1 MKSIIIISIL
11 RDLAPPSPTPGTS
24 CLCRRLGPWRKLI
37 KQISEQLAVK
47 YRLGSHTAEL
57 VYFKPLSQWLL
68 VVGVLAETYEVNQ
81 SMVRYL
87 EELKDKT
94 ECEPGPHHTGAAL
107 EVLGPDLHILHSA
120 ALAPA
125 GAHLLTQ
132 ARLQDHGPPDILRS
146 IPMRLTGPALVII
159 SLPMTVILFFQA
171 ISAIARR

>member
-11 RDLAPPSPTPGTS
+11 RDLGPPSPTPGTS
-24 CLCRRLGPWRKLI
+24 CLCSKLI

-47 YRLGSHTAEL
+47 YRLGSHAAEL

-94 ECEPGPHHTGAAL
+94 ECEPGPRHTGAAL
-107 EVLGPDLHILHSA
+107 GVLGPDLHILHSA

-125 GAHLLTQ
+125 GHPPLRPHEAHRPGIGNNFTSDDSDIILSGDLGHRKAAT
-132 ARLQDHGPPDILRS
+132 ARPR
-146 IPMRLTGPALVII
+146 V
-159 SLPMTVILFFQA
+159 
-171 ISAIARR
+171 

>member
-24 CLCRRLGPWRKLI
+24 CLCRRLGPWGKLI

-47 YRLGSHTAEL
+47 YRLGSHAAEL
-57 VYFKPLSQWLL
+57 VNFKPLSQCLL
-68 VVGVLAETYEVNQ
+68 VVGVSADTYEVNQ
-81 SMVRYL
+81 SMVRFL

-132 ARLQDHGPPDILRS
+132 ARLQDLGASGYPPLR
-146 IPMRLTGPALVII
+146 P
-159 SLPMTVILFFQA
+159 QA
-171 ISAIARR
+171 HRPG

>member
-11 RDLAPPSPTPGTS
+11 RDLVPPSPTPGTS
-24 CLCRRLGPWRKLI
+24 CLCSKLI

-47 YRLGSHTAEL
+47 YRL
-57 VYFKPLSQWLL
+57 YFKPLSQWLL

-94 ECEPGPHHTGAAL
+94 ECEPGPRHTGASL
-107 EVLGPDLHILHSA
+107 GVLGLDLHILRSP

-125 GAHLLTQ
+125 GAHLFTQ
-132 ARLQDHGPPDILRS
+132 ARL
-146 IPMRLTGPALVII
+146 
-159 SLPMTVILFFQA
+159 
-171 ISAIARR
+171 